1 MSFDGQK
8 LTITDKLLAK
18 TILIFIPG
26 SVTPNQVTV
35 FRFLATPFVIWL
47 ILIENYK
54 WAMPLFLIAALTDA
68 IDGALART
76 RDQITDWGKIYDP
89 LADKL
94 LIGSIAFLLIS
105 KYLNIYLALAIIFV
119 EILLISFGGLRRK
132 NHQIVQAN
140 WWGKSKMILQ
150 VLGSL
155 LLFFYLFWPQSV
167 LISLAWLIFTA
178 AIILAII
185 SLITYSV

>member
-1 MSFDGQK
+1 MSLWGPK
-8 LTITDKLLAK
+8 VTITDKLLAK
-18 TILIFIPG
+18 TILIFIPS
-26 SVTPNQVTV
+26 SVTPNQVTI

-68 IDGALART
+68 IDGAMART
-76 RDQITDWGKIYDP
+76 RDQITEWGKIYDP

-105 KYLNIYLALAIIFV
+105 KYLNLYLALAIIFP
-119 EILLISFGGLRRK
+119 ELLLISLGGLRRK
-132 NHQIVQAN
+132 NKQIIEAN

-150 VLGSL
+150 VAGSL
-155 LLFFYLFWPQSV
+155 LLFFYLLWPHNI
-167 LISLAWLIFTA
+167 LINLAWFIFPI
-178 AIILAII
+178 AIVLAII
-185 SLITYSV
+185 SLLTYSI

>member
-1 MSFDGQK
+1 MSLWGPK
-8 LTITDKLLAK
+8 VTITDKLLAK
-18 TILIFIPG
+18 TILIFIPN
-26 SVTPNQVTV
+26 SVTPNQVTI

-54 WAMPLFLIAALTDA
+54 WAMPIFLITALTDA
-68 IDGALART
+68 IDGAMART
-76 RDQITDWGKIYDP
+76 RNQITDWGKIYDP

-105 KYLNIYLALAIIFV
+105 KYLNLYLALTIIFIEV
-119 EILLISFGGLRRK
+119 LLISFSGLKRRNK
-132 NHQIVQAN
+132 EIVEAN

-150 VLGSL
+150 VAGSL
-155 LLFFYLFWPQSV
+155 LLFFYLLWPHGI
-167 LISLAWLIFTA
+167 LISLAWFIFPI

-185 SLITYSV
+185 SLITYSI